1 MICHQ
6 LFSPSYRPEISNQ
19 LTCEYLIPDTGAQE
33 CDFPEDVGLPTE
45 QGLGAIRLI
54 GHVLQNKQTIGRLA
68 ASCVNFCSRVTAR
81 VDSINRPFI
90 EWTYF
95 FLFHFLLALMS
106 SLWPP
111 PSLISNPRFSYRIP
125 CLSLRYFPVM
135 PGFSPLKGGGLHH
148 FSLAWPVSPVVKVFL
163 SFCLS
168 VFLINSLSAY
178 IYILCPRQMSLFS
191 PPLISIFLSPF
202 QIHKPAN
209 KGTAKKILNKFGSDK
224 KSRNTRRSEKCKR

>member
-1 MICHQ
+1 MSAKFHFWLERGLHVLDVVVQSGDSHYADQSGCCAAERNLFIEENRSIDYSKSATLPTFFFRNGADFGLLICHQ

-68 ASCVNFCSRVTAR
+68 AGCVNFCSRVTAR
-81 VDSINRPFI
+81 VDSIDRPFI

-111 PSLISNPRFSYRIP
+111 PPSSPIHVFPIAFPAYLSDIFQL
-125 CLSLRYFPVM
+125 CLAFP
-135 PGFSPLKGGGLHH
+135 L
-148 FSLAWPVSPVVKVFL
+148 
-163 SFCLS
+163 
-168 VFLINSLSAY
+168 
-178 IYILCPRQMSLFS
+178 
-191 PPLISIFLSPF
+191 
-202 QIHKPAN
+202 
-209 KGTAKKILNKFGSDK
+209 
-224 KSRNTRRSEKCKR
+224 